1 MAVGLLLFRG
11 ASVNAKNHA
20 GATPLLLAAA
30 QWAGPLVADQKT
42 ILDLLLQ
49 KPDINL
55 NEIAGV
61 HRRTALHQAVVR
73 ASTTAVEMLL
83 ERGADISIK
92 DSEDKTG
99 RRLASMLD
107 TAKWKDEKAE
117 IIRLL
122 YGKQKKTKI

>member
-11 ASVNAKNHA
+11 AFVNAKNQA

-49 KPDINL
+49 NPDINL
-55 NEIAGV
+55 NETAGV
-61 HRRTALHQAVVR
+61 QRRTALHQAVFR

-83 ERGADISIK
+83 EKGADISIQ
-92 DSEDKTG
+92 DSEGKTG
-99 RRLASMLD
+99 RQLASTLD
-107 TAKWKDEKAE
+107 ETKWKDERAE

-122 YGKQKKTKI
+122 DEKETKT